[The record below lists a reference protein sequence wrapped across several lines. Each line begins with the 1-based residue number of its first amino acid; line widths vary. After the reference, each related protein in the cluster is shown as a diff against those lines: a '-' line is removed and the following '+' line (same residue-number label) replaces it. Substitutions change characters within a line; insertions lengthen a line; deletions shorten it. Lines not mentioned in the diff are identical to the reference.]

1 MAYYYR
7 SRKKKK
13 VGIPS
18 GILPK
23 YRSMTY
29 EELSATEAE
38 LRDELQRLNQNFT
51 TSPEYKKI
59 AAAESLIDDYFQKA
73 EKLRNEA
80 LNKIKQLLDREKEAP
95 KRGYL
100 SELGI
105 TDFFYNVDLK
115 KRDKEIDDEASRI
128 MILLENEE
136 IKNYKTPLKF
146 KLSWMDENK
155 AAQQEKQKKLIK
167 LLNLE
172 ETIVEIHKHQKK
184 INQLNKEKWQHRK
197 RKEIIL
203 RLLKEKI
210 PELKKTSKERQKI
223 ARLDAYD
230 KKSREK
236 GKTVI
241 NQIRKE
247 HSQVFNCPYCN
258 KPTNKNNAE
267 VDHIIPVSGG
277 GLSLR
282 NNLVLVC
289 RDCNQT
295 KSDKSIMEF
304 CATKGISM
312 EELYKRLKSL
322 GKKI

>member
-1 MAYYYR
+1 MAYYSG

-29 EELSATEAE
+29 EELSATEME
-38 LRDELQRLNQNFT
+38 LRDELQRLNNNFT
-51 TSPEYKKI
+51 RSPEYKKI
-59 AAAESLIDDYFQKA
+59 AVAESLIDDYMQKA
-73 EKLRNEA
+73 QKLRNEA
-80 LNKIKQLLDREKEAP
+80 LNKIKQHLDKEKQKPE
-95 KRGYL
+95 RGYL
-100 SELGI
+100 SEWGI
-105 TDFFYNVDLK
+105 TDFFYNVDLE
-115 KRDKEIDDEASRI
+115 KRDKKIDEEASRI
-128 MILLENEE
+128 MSLLENEE
-136 IKNYKTPLKF
+136 ISNYKTPEKF
-146 KLSWMDENK
+146 KLSWLDEHN

-172 ETIVEIHKHQKK
+172 KIIEEMYKHQKN

-203 RLLKEKI
+203 RLLNEKI

-230 KKSREK
+230 KKSRQK
-236 GKTVI
+236 GKTII

-247 HSQVFNCPYCN
+247 HPQVFNCPYCN
-258 KPTNKNNAE
+258 KPTHKNDAE

-277 GLSLR
+277 GLSLK

-304 CATKGISM
+304 CATKGIPM

>member
-1 MAYYYR
+1 M
-7 SRKKKK
+7 
-13 VGIPS
+13 GIPS

-29 EELSATEAE
+29 EELSATEME
-38 LRDELQRLNQNFT
+38 LRDELQRLNHDFT
-51 TSPEYKKI
+51 RSPEYKKI
-59 AAAESLIDDYFQKA
+59 AVAESLIDDYMQKA
-73 EKLRNEA
+73 QKLRNEA
-80 LNKIKQLLDREKEAP
+80 LNKIKQHLDKEKQEP
-95 KRGYL
+95 ERGYL
-100 SELGI
+100 SEWGI
-105 TDFFYNVDLK
+105 TDFFYNVDLE
-115 KRDKEIDDEASRI
+115 KRDKEIDEEASRI
-128 MILLENEE
+128 MSLLENEE
-136 IKNYKTPLKF
+136 ISNYKTPEKF
-146 KLSWMDENK
+146 KVSWLDEHN

-172 ETIVEIHKHQKK
+172 KIIEEMYKHQKN

-203 RLLKEKI
+203 RLLNEKI

-230 KKSREK
+230 KKSRQK
-236 GKTVI
+236 GKTII

-247 HSQVFNCPYCN
+247 HPQVFNCPYCN
-258 KPTNKNNAE
+258 KPTHKNDAE

-277 GLSLR
+277 GLSLK

-304 CATKGISM
+304 CATKGIPM